1 VSVPSR
7 TRVAAGAVLGFDRGR
22 VRLIVSADN
31 LLGAQESDL
40 LAYPLPG
47 RALYVTVALATE
59 PQPKEP

>member
-1 VSVPSR
+1 VG
-7 TRVAAGAVLGFDRGR
+7 AGASLGFDRGR

-31 LLGAQESDL
+31 LTGAQEIDL

-47 RALYVTVALATE
+47 RAIYFTVALATE